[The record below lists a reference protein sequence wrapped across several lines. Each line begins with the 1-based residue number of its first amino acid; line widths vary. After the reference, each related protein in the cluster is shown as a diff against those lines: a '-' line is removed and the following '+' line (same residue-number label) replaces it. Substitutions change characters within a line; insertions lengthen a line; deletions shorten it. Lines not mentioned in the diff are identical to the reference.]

1 VSDYYDKVKSIG
13 SDAFDLIQ
21 KPFEFADQ
29 VVDAISSIRSAFGG
43 SSFGM
48 LMSLYNQYFSSSD
61 SGSSNKTPSRQ
72 QVVTNTNA
80 VAGLVRQAAISQAAV
95 AAVVTQTTE
104 DVSNGGTKTTSSPTK
119 YDSYEAAIAVRTELA
134 DRLDEESETTNS
146 DLVYIAVNRVMMM
159 FGRGVLRSVNDSN
172 GRQQL
177 QVELL
182 KNELRDGVEHMQNYG
197 FTSHPK
203 GGDVAV
209 AFIGGN
215 REQGIALVVDDR
227 RYRIS
232 LEPGEVAIYDD
243 QGNKIELLREM
254 IKVTAVAKVQIVAPD
269 IEIIGNLKIQ
279 GNIDST
285 GTITNNGKRVDSTH
299 THASGGAGVPN

>member
-1 VSDYYDKVKSIG
+1 MGNPIR
-13 SDAFDLIQ
+13 DL
-21 KPFEFADQ
+21 
-29 VVDAISSIRSAFGG
+29 S
-43 SSFGM
+43 
-48 LMSLYNQYFSSSD
+48 
-61 SGSSNKTPSRQ
+61 
-72 QVVTNTNA
+72 
-80 VAGLVRQAAISQAAV
+80 
-95 AAVVTQTTE
+95 
-104 DVSNGGTKTTSSPTK
+104 
-119 YDSYEAAIAVRTELA
+119 
-134 DRLDEESETTNS
+134 
-146 DLVYIAVNRVMMM
+146 NRVMMM

-182 KNELRDGVEHMQNYG
+182 KGELRDGVEHMQNYG

-215 REQGIALVVDDR
+215 REQGIVLVVDDR

-254 IKVTAVAKVQIVAPD
+254 IKVTAVQHVEVVAPTIKLVGD
-269 IEIIGNLKIQ
+269 LEVL
-279 GNIDST
+279 GNIKST
-285 GTITNNGKRVDSTH
+285 GTVTNNGKNIGSTH
-299 THASGGAGVPN
+299 QHNGVTAGSGNSGAPI

>member
-1 VSDYYDKVKSIG
+1 MGNPIR
-13 SDAFDLIQ
+13 DL
-21 KPFEFADQ
+21 
-29 VVDAISSIRSAFGG
+29 G
-43 SSFGM
+43 
-48 LMSLYNQYFSSSD
+48 
-61 SGSSNKTPSRQ
+61 
-72 QVVTNTNA
+72 
-80 VAGLVRQAAISQAAV
+80 
-95 AAVVTQTTE
+95 
-104 DVSNGGTKTTSSPTK
+104 
-119 YDSYEAAIAVRTELA
+119 
-134 DRLDEESETTNS
+134 
-146 DLVYIAVNRVMMM
+146 NRVMMM

-182 KNELRDGVEHMQNYG
+182 KDELRDGVEHMQNYG
-197 FTSHPK
+197 FTSHPT

-209 AFIGGN
+209 AFISGN
-215 REQGIALVVDDR
+215 REQGIVLVVDDR

-254 IKVTAVAKVQIVAPD
+254 IKVTAVAKVRIVAPD